1 MNEIKTVF
9 GFTVRSAVRKKPFK
23 VTTIVLLALIL
34 ILCALPSLLSSD
46 AETPPEETPADEK
59 SYACYYIDPKGL
71 IPGGRE
77 TLAALL
83 PDAEVLDGDIARLDE
98 YGLECDDNGATLVVE
113 VVEREGAPFIQLY
126 QGALSN
132 PVGVVDALKER
143 WVAALLAENGVSE
156 DVIALTA
163 AGLGSASLPLG
174 TMRFSGFAAS
184 IVVLMVMFFAIY
196 FYGYSVASSVASEKS
211 SRVMETLVVS
221 AKPRNILAGKLLG
234 TAFVGFAQLAVC
246 ALFAVACY
254 TLLVPEGFTVAGMP
268 LSFETFTPLN
278 ALLILLLFVFG
289 FFLYALLYS
298 ITGAMVSRTEDLGS
312 AMAPVMTVN
321 FVAFYSAYF
330 IALIG
335 DGGLK
340 DVFSLIPFTAPFVLP
355 FRLLNESVAWH
366 VPVLA
371 LLLLAAAFA
380 LIAYATMK
388 IYSASVLYYGQRLK
402 IRDLIKIKL

>member
-1 MNEIKTVF
+1 M
-9 GFTVRSAVRKKPFK
+9 
-23 VTTIVLLALIL
+23 
-34 ILCALPSLLSSD
+34 
-46 AETPPEETPADEK
+46 
-59 SYACYYIDPKGL
+59 
-71 IPGGRE
+71 
-77 TLAALL
+77 
-83 PDAEVLDGDIARLDE
+83 
-98 YGLECDDNGATLVVE
+98 DNT
-113 VVEREGAPFIQLY
+113 F
-126 QGALSN
+126 
-132 PVGVVDALKER
+132 
-143 WVAALLAENGVSE
+143 
-156 DVIALTA
+156 
-163 AGLGSASLPLG
+163 LPLIFR
-174 TMRFSGFAAS
+174 MRYINRWS
-184 IVVLMVMFFAIY
+184 LMFNTEQEDLMQHTAECAFLVHFLATIGNRCF
-196 FYGYSVASSVASEKS
+196 EKQYD
-211 SRVMETLVVS
+211 
-221 AKPRNILAGKLLG
+221 ADK
-234 TAFVGFAQLAVC
+234 LAVC

-312 AMAPVMTVN
+312 AMAPVMIVN

-330 IALIG
+330 VALIG

-366 VPVLA
+366 IPVLA

>member
-23 VTTIVLLALIL
+23 VTTIVLLALLL

-113 VVEREGAPFIQLY
+113 VVEREGAPFIHLY

-132 PVGVVDALKER
+132 PVGVVDAPKEC

-163 AGLGSASLPLG
+163 AQRMSAPG
-174 TMRFSGFAAS
+174 
-184 IVVLMVMFFAIY
+184 
-196 FYGYSVASSVASEKS
+196 
-211 SRVMETLVVS
+211 S
-221 AKPRNILAGKLLG
+221 AKPLCPLTVKPACRPFLTKNAACIIALERDAHDLQLGIRLSVADMLLLVLLG
-234 TAFVGFAQLAVC
+234 FITDNVDFFALAVLDDVRGHSTGHRRRADGKAGRRGDRKNLLEGVGV
-246 ALFAVACY
+246 ALVHI
-254 TLLVPEGFTVAGMP
+254 E
-268 LSFETFTPLN
+268 
-278 ALLILLLFVFG
+278 LFN
-289 FFLYALLYS
+289 
-298 ITGAMVSRTEDLGS
+298 EDD
-312 AMAPVMTVN
+312 
-321 FVAFYSAYF
+321 VAFADLVLLSARF
-330 IALIG
+330 NNRKHEKHLTFKCGI
-335 DGGLK
+335 
-340 DVFSLIPFTAPFVLP
+340 
-355 FRLLNESVAWH
+355 
-366 VPVLA
+366 
-371 LLLLAAAFA
+371 
-380 LIAYATMK
+380 
-388 IYSASVLYYGQRLK
+388 
-402 IRDLIKIKL
+402 

>member
-174 TMRFSGFAAS
+174 TMRFSGFAAG

-312 AMAPVMTVN
+312 AMAPVMN
-321 FVAFYSAYF
+321 
-330 IALIG
+330 
-335 DGGLK
+335 
-340 DVFSLIPFTAPFVLP
+340 LP
-355 FRLLNESVAWH
+355 S
-366 VPVLA
+366 
-371 LLLLAAAFA
+371 
-380 LIAYATMK
+380 
-388 IYSASVLYYGQRLK
+388 
-402 IRDLIKIKL
+402 

>member
-98 YGLECDDNGATLVVE
+98 YGLECDDNGSTLVVE

-143 WVAALLAENGVSE
+143 WVAALLAENGWA
-156 DVIALTA
+156 DIRCIQDFGGNDRCVIAH
-163 AGLGSASLPLG
+163 
-174 TMRFSGFAAS
+174 R
-184 IVVLMVMFFAIY
+184 
-196 FYGYSVASSVASEKS
+196 
-211 SRVMETLVVS
+211 
-221 AKPRNILAGKLLG
+221 AK
-234 TAFVGFAQLAVC
+234 
-246 ALFAVACY
+246 
-254 TLLVPEGFTVAGMP
+254 
-268 LSFETFTPLN
+268 
-278 ALLILLLFVFG
+278 
-289 FFLYALLYS
+289 
-298 ITGAMVSRTEDLGS
+298 
-312 AMAPVMTVN
+312 
-321 FVAFYSAYF
+321 
-330 IALIG
+330 
-335 DGGLK
+335 
-340 DVFSLIPFTAPFVLP
+340 
-355 FRLLNESVAWH
+355 
-366 VPVLA
+366 
-371 LLLLAAAFA
+371 
-380 LIAYATMK
+380 
-388 IYSASVLYYGQRLK
+388 
-402 IRDLIKIKL
+402 